1 MSDFAE
7 KFKQF
12 LETMD
17 RKKLIY
23 MICGLIAIGTEA
35 ALLISVNGKT
45 EGSGPIRPE
54 EVTEAFCRAIASGD
68 MKTACTL
75 CDIISMKEYMDACR
89 STWEEAMKQD
99 STAAAIAKGI
109 MDAMEFRTD
118 DVSKDGNI
126 RIVTYTIRTPEGQC
140 KSKEARLRKEEG
152 AWIVERITDRQ

>member
-23 MICGLIAIGTEA
+23 MICGLIAIGTAA
-35 ALLISVNGKT
+35 ALLISGNGKT

>member
-1 MSDFAE
+1 
-7 KFKQF
+7 
-12 LETMD
+12 MD

-23 MICGLIAIGTEA
+23 MICGLIAIGTAA
-35 ALLISVNGKT
+35 ALLISGTGKT
-45 EGSGPIRPE
+45 EGRSPIRPE
-54 EVTEAFCRAIASGD
+54 EVTETFCRAVASGD

-99 STAAAIAKGI
+99 STAAVIAKGI

-126 RIVTYTIRTPEGQC
+126 SIVSYTIRTPEGQC